1 MTMQDKDQ
9 QVVGS
14 IKSELNESVDNISAR
29 DLSAITQARHQALEP
44 SQTSH
49 RKTKKN
55 FSWMFIPGTFVSVG
69 AIVTACLAVVVYSFM
84 QVTPVATDGQSP
96 LPKELVQ
103 VMQVPE
109 EQGLVSTLEGLDFYE
124 DPEINEELDFYEWL
138 DAYES
143 SS

>member
-9 QVVGS
+9 QIVNS
-14 IKSELNESVDNISAR
+14 IKSELNESVENISAR
-29 DLSAITQARHQALEP
+29 DLSAITQARHQAL
-44 SQTSH
+44 S
-49 RKTKKN
+49 RKTESKVN
-55 FSWMFIPGTFVSVG
+55 WMLLPAG

-84 QVTPVATDGQSP
+84 QVTPVATDGQG
-96 LPKELVQ
+96 LLQEQELVT
-103 VMQVPE
+103 MF
-109 EQGLVSTLEGLDFYE
+109 EGLDLYE